1 MTTDIRV
8 AAAEAQAARP
18 PDAVQPPQRPP
29 PPGRGRARETRRRA
43 GTVLTWVALCLLG
56 IVFMYPFVWLVS
68 ASFKPR
74 SEVFDNRLIPE
85 TFTFDNYVQV
95 WQEAPLA
102 LWLLN
107 TAIVTVLAAVT
118 VTISSAMV
126 AWGFAYFRFRGRGF
140 LFGLVLATMMLPGAV
155 TMIPT
160 FLIWNAL
167 GQVGTLTPLWA
178 GNLFGSAFYIFLLR
192 QFFLGLPARPLRGGP
207 HRRREPVG
215 RLLADRAAADRPGA
229 RRGARVRGAG
239 GVDRPDEGADLPARL
254 RHLHHPAGPQVAR
267 GRVRLRRRVALGDHH
282 HRERHHDRPADHRLL
297 PRAEAHH
304 RRRRVDRA
312 QRLGRADAAG
322 GCRAPVPFTSTDVTW
337 CGTPDGLSTR
347 TSRRRTID
355 SATMLP
361 TARNSDYQ
369 FCRVRFQK
377 SAERMYS
384 PVARERSPCSACSS
398 L

>member
-18 PDAVQPPQRPP
+18 DAVQPPQRPTP
-29 PPGRGRARETRRRA
+29 AGPRGRARARRRA
-43 GTVLTWVALCLLG
+43 GTVLTWIALCLLG
-56 IVFMYPFVWLVS
+56 IVFVYPFVWLVS

-74 SEVFDNRLIPE
+74 SQVFDNRLIPE

-192 QFFLGLPARPLRGGP
+192 QFFLGLPRDLFEAARIDGASQWGVFWRIALPLTGPALAVVLVFEVQAVWTDLMKALIYLRDSDTFTIPRGLKSLVDAYGFGGEWHWEIIVTASVITTVP
-207 HRRREPVG
+207 LIIVFF
-215 RLLADRAAADRPGA
+215 LAQKRIID
-229 RRGARVRGAG
+229 
-239 GVDRPDEGADLPARL
+239 GVA
-254 RHLHHPAGPQVAR
+254 
-267 GRVRLRRRVALGDHH
+267 
-282 HRERHHDRPADHRLL
+282 
-297 PRAEAHH
+297 
-304 RRRRVDRA
+304 
-312 QRLGRADAAG
+312 
-322 GCRAPVPFTSTDVTW
+322 ST
-337 CGTPDGLSTR
+337 GL
-347 TSRRRTID
+347 
-355 SATMLP
+355 
-361 TARNSDYQ
+361 
-369 FCRVRFQK
+369 K
-377 SAERMYS
+377 G
-384 PVARERSPCSACSS
+384 
-398 L
+398 